1 MNLPNYITYFRI
13 LLIPFLI
20 LIFYIPEP
28 QLSEF
33 DRNLFA
39 LLIFI
44 LAGVSDWLDGYLARK
59 LKLESKFGAFI
70 DPVADKLIVMVA
82 LIILV
87 DLSRINVAV
96 ASIIIGREI
105 AISALRE
112 WMAQVGSGKNVA
124 VAFIGKLKTT
134 LQFIAISLL
143 LFYTDFLSIPVIF
156 LGQLAMG
163 IAVTLTIVSMLYY
176 LKQAFNSEK

>member
-20 LIFYIPEP
+20 IIFYTPEP

-33 DRNLFA
+33 SRNLFA

-44 LAGVSDWLDGYLARK
+44 LAGISDWLDGYLARK

-124 VAFIGKLKTT
+124 VACIGKLKTT

-143 LFYTDFLSIPVIF
+143 LFHTDFLSIPVIF

-163 IAVTLTIVSMLYY
+163 IAVMLTVVSMFYY
-176 LKQAFNSEK
+176 LKQAFNSEN